1 MRELRRIIRQLIL
14 EGPAF
19 DGFEELWY
27 NREEGDA
34 LFFDK
39 NPRLG
44 VDDMDGTFHK
54 EMFGK
59 VFEPEHFQSD
69 WTQENIDDLFGE
81 KRDLKRAWNAM
92 IDKSGL
98 RSFWEGPKMQYFH
111 SLMYYDQG
119 IPTDELET
127 GVDEENNM
135 ADLTME
141 GFLKKYKLKGNK
153 DEMST
158 YGVYN
163 GVAKCSRHEKF
174 LGVLIKGRVTLASSM
189 DAFVE
194 SRSKATKGDMKRHK
208 GSGMPKRM
216 MPTEQM
222 VASLLFDE
230 SDIKD
235 SQGYVGECVVDNWD
249 VVAIVYD
256 PKQYPEADYS
266 MQIQKQYEAV
276 AKKYGVKFMLKDEV
290 FTK

>member
-1 MRELRRIIRQLIL
+1 MKLLRRIIRQLIL

-19 DGFEELWY
+19 DEFEELWF
-27 NREEGDA
+27 NREEGDEA
-34 LFFDK
+34 FFDR
-39 NPRLG
+39 NPTLG
-44 VDDMDGTFHK
+44 VDDMDGTYHK
-54 EMFGK
+54 GMFK
-59 VFEPEHFQSD
+59 QKQKDLTPSTR
-69 WTQENIDDLFGE
+69 WTEKEIDELFDE

-92 IDKSGL
+92 IDKRGL

-127 GVDEENNM
+127 GVAEEDSM

-141 GFLKKYKLKGNK
+141 GFLKKYKLKGNR

-174 LGVLIKGRVTLASSM
+174 LGVLIEGRVTLASSM

-194 SRSKATKGDMKRHK
+194 SRSKATKGDMQRHK

-216 MPTEQM
+216 LPTDDFIQ
-222 VASLLFDE
+222 SLLFDE
-230 SDIKD
+230 SDIKAA
-235 SQGYVGECVVDNWD
+235 QGYVGECVVDNWD

-266 MQIQKQYEAV
+266 MQIQSNTKQSYTRR
-276 AKKYGVKFMLKDEV
+276 GLSWC
-290 FTK
+290 

>member
-14 EGPAF
+14 EG
-19 DGFEELWY
+19 DIYDDFEELWY
-27 NREEGDA
+27 NREEGDN
-34 LFFDK
+34 LFLDE
-39 NPRLG
+39 NPRLS
-44 VDDMDGTFHK
+44 VYDMDGTYHK
-54 EMFGK
+54 DMFK
-59 VFEPEHFQSD
+59 EKMANMEVPED
-69 WTQENIDDLFGE
+69 WTPEQVDDFFGE

-92 IDKSGL
+92 IDKHGL

-158 YGVYN
+158 YGVYE
-163 GVAKCSRHEKF
+163 GESQCSRKEKF
-174 LGVLIKGRVTLASSM
+174 LGVLIKGRVTMASSR

-194 SRSKATKGDMKRHK
+194 SRSKATKKDMERHK
-208 GSGMPKRM
+208 SSGMPKRM

-222 VASLLFDE
+222 VMTLLFEEEDLQ
-230 SDIKD
+230 DHLY
-235 SQGYVGECVVDNWD
+235 GVGECILDNWD

-290 FTK
+290 FKS